1 MSAMP
6 QAAPDEHT
14 PAPGRRRARLTAL
27 VLGLVALA
35 FYVGFIVLVHYRHP

>member
-6 QAAPDEHT
+6 QAAPSDN
-14 PAPGRRRARLTAL
+14 APVTSRRRARLTAL

-35 FYVGFIVLVHYRHP
+35 FYVGFIVLMHYRHP